1 MLDFVS
7 GVTVVT
13 PFDVLKERMLT
24 WSFADRNA
32 TTHLLDLVGAVT
44 GMIVVMPFDVLS
56 GGISLEFTSNDRD
69 VTHLL
74 DGFAVEALIAEAWD
88 DSAAGTAP

>member
-1 MLDFVS
+1 M
-7 GVTVVT
+7 VVT
-13 PFDVLKERMLT
+13 PFDVLKERMLI
-24 WSFADRNA
+24 WSVADGNA

-44 GMIVVMPFDVLS
+44 GMTVVMPLDVLS
-56 GGISLEFTSNDRD
+56 SRINLGFTSIDRAI
-69 VTHLL
+69 THLL